1 MVSFTKFF
9 FAIAAAGA
17 AVSALPTELDLDASE
32 IELLDSDLEY
42 NGTEIDLDPV
52 IEPRARKHHGD
63 LTYYA
68 PGLGACG
75 VVNTGSDPIVAI
87 SHLIFDPRTPG
98 GNPNNN
104 PLCGRKI
111 KIHRNGKTITVTVR
125 DRCEGCDR
133 FDLDVPKKQF
143 AKLAKPRL
151 GRVKMNWNW
160 A

>member
-1 MVSFTKFF
+1 MVSFSKFF
-9 FAIAAAGA
+9 FAIATASA
-17 AVSALPTELDLDASE
+17 AVSALPAELDLDASE

-42 NGTEIDLDPV
+42 NGTEIDTT
-52 IEPRARKHHGD
+52 IEARDTKHGD
-63 LTYYA
+63 LTYYK

-75 VVNTGSDPIVAI
+75 TFNTGDDPIVAI
-87 SHLIFDPRTPG
+87 SHIIFDPKTPG

-111 KIHRNGKTITVTVR
+111 KIHRNEKTITVTVR
-125 DRCEGCDR
+125 DRCEGCAK

-143 AKLAKPRL
+143 AKLAKPAA
-151 GRVKMNWNW
+151 GRVKMSWNW